1 LGGEFPV
8 STNWKL
14 FEGSDHDW
22 DDLLKQLG
30 QTCVY
35 QASNWARH
43 KSSTGWIPVRVVK
56 STATSHIAIQCLTRR
71 GPFGTAMAW
80 APGGFG
86 GDLTLV
92 DNGFSVSLKKL
103 LAARFLYVRFGMM
116 TDASNEMAS
125 ILSNSGFT
133 KSKKPIGAKQSM
145 LLKVHTDEEQM
156 LSLASSNWKRNH
168 KRSLRSVT
176 PPYAWNNASPD
187 HLESAYRIMDEY
199 KKVEGVKLQMSAS
212 DIRSVQHCFGTDL
225 VLIRMDDEA
234 GNLLSVRGALIQQ
247 TIAWDFI
254 AVTTP
259 EGRKTYSSHRTL
271 IALAQECARRG
282 CTTLELGGIDPENNK
297 GVFDFK
303 NGTGAK
309 ITTYLGEWERS
320 APSGFHKLV
329 SMVLTR
335 RIHQ

>member
-1 LGGEFPV
+1 M

-86 GDLTLV
+86 GDLALLTN
-92 DNGFSVSLKKL
+92 DFSSSLKQL
-103 LAARFLYVRFGMM
+103 LLARFLYIRFGMM
-116 TDASNEMAS
+116 IESTQEQT
-125 ILSNSGFT
+125 IHLIGSGFKKC
-133 KSKKPIGAKQSM
+133 KSPIGARQSM
-145 LLKVHTDEEQM
+145 LLGIHTDEEKM
-156 LSLASSNWKRNH
+156 LSSASSNWKRNH
-168 KRSLRSVT
+168 KRSLRST
-176 PPYAWNNASPD
+176 TAPYVWSSASPD
-187 HLESAYRIMDEY
+187 QLENAYRLMDEY
-199 KKVEGVKLQMSAS
+199 KKVDGVKLQMSAS
-212 DIRSVQHCFGTDL
+212 DILSLQGSFGSDL
-225 VLIRMDDEA
+225 VLIRMDNEA
-234 GNLLSVRGALIQQ
+234 GNVLSVRGALVQQ
-247 TIAWDFI
+247 ATAWDFI

-271 IALAQECARRG
+271 IALAQECALRG
-282 CTTLELGGIDPENNK
+282 CTTLELGGIDPEKNK
-297 GVFDFK
+297 GGFDFK
-303 NGTGAK
+303 NGTGAQ
-309 ITTYLGEWERS
+309 ITTYLGEWEAAHPSWIRPVISRIIS
-320 APSGFHKLV
+320 AKA
-329 SMVLTR
+329 
-335 RIHQ
+335 Q

>member
-1 LGGEFPV
+1 M
-8 STNWKL
+8 STNWKI
-14 FEGSDHDW
+14 FEGDDLDW
-22 DDLLKQLG
+22 DALLKQVG
-30 QTCVY
+30 QICVY
-35 QASNWARH
+35 QSANWARH
-43 KSSTGWIPVRVVK
+43 KSAAGWTPVRVVK
-56 STATSHIAIQCLTRR
+56 TTATSHIAIQCLTRR
-71 GPFGTAMAW
+71 GPLGTAMAW

-86 GDLTLV
+86 GDLALV
-92 DNGFSVSLKKL
+92 DNDFSISLKKL
-103 LAARFLYVRFGMM
+103 LAVRFLYVRFGMM
-116 TDASNEMAS
+116 TDASDEMAS
-125 ILSNSGFT
+125 ILSKSGFT
-133 KSKKPIGAKQSM
+133 KSKRPIGAKQSM

-176 PPYAWNNASPD
+176 PPYAWSNASPD
-187 HLESAYRIMDEY
+187 QLESAYRIMDEY

-212 DIRSVQHCFGTDL
+212 DIRSVQHCFGSDL
-225 VLIRMDDEA
+225 VLIRMDDET

-303 NGTGAK
+303 NGTGAQ
-309 ITTYLGEWERS
+309 ITTYLGEWEVS
-320 APSGFHKLV
+320 APNGLRKFV
-329 SMVLTR
+329 SAILTR
-335 RIHQ
+335 RIQK

>member
-1 LGGEFPV
+1 M
-8 STNWKL
+8 
-14 FEGSDHDW
+14 
-22 DDLLKQLG
+22 
-30 QTCVY
+30 
-35 QASNWARH
+35 
-43 KSSTGWIPVRVVK
+43 
-56 STATSHIAIQCLTRR
+56 RR

-86 GDLTLV
+86 GDLELL
-92 DNGFSVSLKKL
+92 DNAFSSSLKKL
-103 LAARFLYVRFGMM
+103 LSARLLYVRFGMM
-116 TDASNEMAS
+116 IDFAQDKAALLTG
-125 ILSNSGFT
+125 SGFT

-145 LLKVHTDEEQM
+145 LLGIHTDDEEM
-156 LSLASSNWKRNH
+156 LRSASSNWKRNH
-168 KRSLRSVT
+168 KRSLRLAT
-176 PPYAWNNASPD
+176 EPYVWNNASPD
-187 HLESAYRIMDEY
+187 QLENAYRLMDEY
-199 KKVEGVKLQMSAS
+199 KKVEGVKIQMSAS
-212 DIRSVQHCFGTDL
+212 DIRSVQHCFGSDL

-271 IALAQECARRG
+271 NALAQECARRG

-309 ITTYLGEWERS
+309 LTTYLGEWERS

-329 SMVLTR
+329 SMILAR
-335 RIHQ
+335 QIQQ